1 MLSHKYLFFDPS
13 KGPLKNRPCV
23 VDIHGGEKSLL
34 MYACKGERAH
44 YKAMPS
50 YKEECTGEV

>member
-1 MLSHKYLFFDPS
+1 MLSHKYLFDPS

-23 VDIHGGEKSLL
+23 VDIHGREKSLL
-34 MYACKGERAH
+34 MYACKGIRAY

-50 YKEECTGEV
+50 DKEECTGEV